1 MIRVLVVDDSLICS
15 ELLAEQLE
23 ADGDIE
29 VVECAASGDEAL
41 ERLSAAN
48 PDVVTVDLNM
58 PGMDGLTLIETI
70 MSRDPRPIIVVTGL
84 DAHERDLAIEATE
97 RGALELVN
105 KAAADD
111 ERASAAIRASV
122 RKLAHV
128 AVSRVAPRSARA
140 SKTIEWPALLARDR
154 DHLPVLGFGSSAGG
168 PKALFEILSALPPDT
183 PAALAVAHHLP
194 PDFVSAFSRLLVSR
208 ARFEVVVANKPT
220 KPERGVLV
228 LAPGGSDL
236 ALRDGMLCAERP
248 NAGSLACPRIDVL
261 FESLAAAPG
270 AHVGVVLSGL
280 GDDGSRGLAAMR
292 EAGKLTITQHRA
304 TATVW
309 GMPRAAMSSAI
320 EILNTPEI
328 DDAITRWLHER
339 APKRLAR

>member
-1 MIRVLVVDDSLICS
+1 MIRVMVVDDSLICS
-15 ELLAEQLE
+15 ELLTDQLE

-29 VVECAASGDEAL
+29 VVETASSGHEAL
-41 ERLSAAN
+41 DRLAAAD

-84 DAHERDLAIEATE
+84 DARERDLAVAATE

-111 ERASAAIRASV
+111 EESSRAIRTSVRRLASV
-122 RKLAHV
+122 
-128 AVSRVAPRSARA
+128 AVEKVEARAPAVDEKSDWPAPRPGDA
-140 SKTIEWPALLARDR
+140 STLPILA
-154 DHLPVLGFGSSAGG
+154 FGSSAGG
-168 PKALFEILSALPPDT
+168 PKALFDILARLPREL
-183 PAALAVAHHLP
+183 PAAIAVTHHLP

-208 ARFEVVVANKPT
+208 ASFSVRVVQQPV

-228 LAPGGSDL
+228 LAPGGNDL
-236 ALRDGMLCAERP
+236 VYRDGMFQAVRP
-248 NAGSLACPRIDVL
+248 QPGAVATPRVDVL
-261 FESLAAAPG
+261 FESLAAAAG

-280 GDDGSRGLAAMR
+280 GDDGSRGLASMR
-292 EAGKLTITQHRA
+292 QAGKMTIAQHRA

-309 GMPRAAMSSAI
+309 GMPRAAMASAV
-320 EILNTPEI
+320 EVLNTHEI
-328 DDAITRWLHER
+328 DGVISRWLSER
-339 APKRLAR
+339 GPRG